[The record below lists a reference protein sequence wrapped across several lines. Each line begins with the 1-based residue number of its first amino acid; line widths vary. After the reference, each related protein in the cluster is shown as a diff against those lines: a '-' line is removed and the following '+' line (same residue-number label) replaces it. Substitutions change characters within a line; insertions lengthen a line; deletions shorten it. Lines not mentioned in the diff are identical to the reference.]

1 MEKILKNNLDRRRRW
16 RYSALC
22 LWSGIWLCRCRVFFV
37 EVVFM
42 VCLGSVGK
50 FWMDDCPEVKVSGSW
65 LKEFGFEYG
74 HKVVVEVTKGQI
86 VIKAVDVEDMDAVE
100 GEEV

>member
-1 MEKILKNNLDRRRRW
+1 
-16 RYSALC
+16 
-22 LWSGIWLCRCRVFFV
+22 
-37 EVVFM
+37 M

-50 FWMDDCPEVKVSGSW
+50 FWMDECLEVRVSGSW

-74 HKVVVEVTKGQI
+74 HKVVVEITKGQI

>member
-1 MEKILKNNLDRRRRW
+1 MAVLFSPAYGAVFGSVGAEYFLW
-16 RYSALC
+16 RL
-22 LWSGIWLCRCRVFFV
+22 F
-37 EVVFM
+37 FM

-50 FWMDDCPEVKVSGSW
+50 FWMDECLEAKVSGSW

-74 HKVVVEVTKGQI
+74 HKVVVEITKGQI

>member
-1 MEKILKNNLDRRRRW
+1 LTGAGDGGILRCAYGAVFGSVGAEYFLW
-16 RYSALC
+16 RL
-22 LWSGIWLCRCRVFFV
+22 F
-37 EVVFM
+37 FM

-50 FWMDDCPEVKVSGSW
+50 FWMDECLEVKVSGSW